1 MKRVAG
7 APISWG
13 VCEMPG
19 WGPMLDAPRVLR
31 EMTSL
36 GLDAIEQGS
45 PGFFP
50 DDLDEL
56 KKILAEF
63 DVQVIADFVPLP
75 LHDVA
80 QKDWALEK
88 AERMAARLQSLGATT
103 FVTCAIKDPEW
114 SDPHRMDESEL
125 KVLADSLDRL
135 EDICAAHGLVHT
147 LHPHLSSMVEVAEDV
162 KRVAEACDVKW
173 TVDTGHL
180 ALGGYDPMQF
190 TKDLGDRVSHAH
202 LKDVNLSLA
211 EKVISREM
219 SLLEATE
226 KAIFLPFGQGDVPV
240 AEIVQHLEDSG
251 YKGWYVLECDTTLI
265 GPEPPEGE
273 GPVNDLKICVDYIK
287 THFPNGF

>member
-19 WGPMLDAPRVLR
+19 WGPMLEARRVLR
-31 EMTSL
+31 EMKSL
-36 GLDAIEQGS
+36 GLDAIELGS

-50 DDLDEL
+50 EDIGQIKE
-56 KKILAEF
+56 ILAEYE
-63 DVQVIADFVPLP
+63 VQVIADFVPLP
-75 LHDVA
+75 LHDTA
-80 QKDWALEK
+80 QKAWAMEK

-103 FVTCAIKDPEW
+103 FVTCAIKDPSW
-114 SDPHRMDESEL
+114 SDPHRMDADEL

-135 EDICAAHGLVHT
+135 EDICAAHDLVHT

-180 ALGGYDPMQF
+180 ALGGYDPLQF
-190 TKDLGDRVSHAH
+190 TKDLGNRVSHAH
-202 LKDVNLSLA
+202 LKDVNLSIA
-211 EKVISREM
+211 EKVISREI

-226 KAIFLPFGQGDVPV
+226 QDIFLPFGQGDVPV
-240 AEIVQHLEDSG
+240 ADIVQHLENSG
-251 YKGWYVLECDTTLI
+251 YTGWYVLERDTTLM
-265 GPEPPEGE
+265 GPEPVEGE
-273 GPVNDLKICVDYIK
+273 GPVNDLKTCVDYMRAN
-287 THFPNGF
+287 FPNGF

>member
-1 MKRVAG
+1 MNRVAG

-19 WGPMLDAPRVLR
+19 WGPMLEARRVLR

-36 GLDAIEQGS
+36 GLNATEQGS

-50 DDLDEL
+50 DDVEEI
-56 KKILAEF
+56 KQILAEF

-75 LHDVA
+75 LHDTA
-80 QKDWALEK
+80 QKAWALEK
-88 AERMAARLQSLGATT
+88 AEKMAARLQSLGATT
-103 FVTCAIKDPEW
+103 FVTCAITDPNW
-114 SDPHRMDESEL
+114 SDPHRMDEDEL
-125 KVLADSLDRL
+125 KVLADSLERL

-180 ALGGYDPMQF
+180 ALGGYDPLQF

-202 LKDVNLSLA
+202 LKDVNLALA
-211 EKVISREM
+211 ERVVSREL

-226 KAIFLPFGQGDVPV
+226 QDIFLPFGQGDVPI

-251 YKGWYVLECDTTLI
+251 YKGWYVLERDTTLI
-265 GPEPPEGE
+265 GPEPVEGE
-273 GPVNDLKICVDYIK
+273 GPVKDLKICVDYMK
-287 THFPNGF
+287 ANFPNGF

>member
-265 GPEPPEGE
+265 GPEPPEGD
-273 GPVNDLKICVDYIK
+273 GPVNDLKVCVDYIK

>member
-19 WGPMLDAPRVLR
+19 WGPMLEARRVLR

-50 DDLDEL
+50 DDVAAIKEMLVEYN
-56 KKILAEF
+56 
-63 DVQVIADFVPLP
+63 VQVIADFVPLP
-75 LHDVA
+75 LHDTA
-80 QKDWALEK
+80 QKAWAMEK
-88 AERMAARLQSLGATT
+88 AEKMAVRLQSLGATT
-103 FVTCAIKDPEW
+103 FVTCAVTDPNW

-125 KVLADSLDRL
+125 KVLADSLERL
-135 EDICAAHGLVHT
+135 EDICAAHDLVHT
-147 LHPHLSSMVEVAEDV
+147 LHPHLTSMVEVAEDV

-180 ALGGYDPMQF
+180 ALGGYDPLQF
-190 TKDLGDRVSHAH
+190 TKDLGSRVSHAH

-211 EKVISREM
+211 ERVISREM

-226 KAIFLPFGQGDVPV
+226 KDIFLPFGQGDVPV

-251 YKGWYVLECDTTLI
+251 YKGWYVLERDTTLM
-265 GPEPPEGE
+265 GPEPVEGE

-287 THFPNGF
+287 AHFPNGF

>member
-19 WGPMLDAPRVLR
+19 WGPMLEARRVLR

-50 DDLDEL
+50 DDVAQIKEMLVEYN
-56 KKILAEF
+56 
-63 DVQVIADFVPLP
+63 VQVIADFVPLP
-75 LHDVA
+75 LHDTA
-80 QKDWALEK
+80 QKAWAMAK
-88 AERMAARLQSLGATT
+88 AEKMAARLQSLGATT
-103 FVTCAIKDPEW
+103 FVTCAVTDPNW
-114 SDPHRMDESEL
+114 SDPHRMDEAEL

-135 EDICAAHGLVHT
+135 EDICAAHDLVHT
-147 LHPHLSSMVEVAEDV
+147 LHPHLTSMVEVAEDV

-180 ALGGYDPMQF
+180 ALGGYDPLQF
-190 TKDLGDRVSHAH
+190 TKDLGSRVSHAH
-202 LKDVNLSLA
+202 LKDVNLALA
-211 EKVISREM
+211 ERVISREM

-226 KAIFLPFGQGDVPV
+226 RDIFLPFGQGDVPV

-251 YKGWYVLECDTTLI
+251 YKGWYVLERDTTLM
-265 GPEPPEGE
+265 GPEPVEGE
-273 GPVNDLKICVDYIK
+273 GPVNDLKICVDYMK
-287 THFPNGF
+287 AHFPNGF